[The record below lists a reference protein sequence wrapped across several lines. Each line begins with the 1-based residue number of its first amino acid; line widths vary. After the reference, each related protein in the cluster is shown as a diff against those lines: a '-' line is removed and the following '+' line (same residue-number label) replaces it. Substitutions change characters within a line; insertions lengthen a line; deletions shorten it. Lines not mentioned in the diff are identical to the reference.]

1 MKGKESPFTPTTIPS
16 LDKIPHFRNIS
27 SIVFNISSGDNR
39 PYADIDIVGTRQ
51 RGLLDSGA
59 TCSLL
64 GGRLTEIVERLGL
77 TKYPAIGTIRT
88 ADNSKH
94 PVSYYALV
102 PMEYNNKKLTLPVL
116 CVESLPDLLIL
127 GMNFW
132 NLFGVKIN
140 ICGVEVTTSSDLSIF
155 SSLTEAQKKALGDTV
170 KLFPSS
176 KTTGRLGRTHLYSHK
191 IDTGTAAPFKQK
203 YYPISKFVLD
213 DLNKEVDR
221 MLEMGVIEEATC
233 CPWNNPT
240 VAVKKKDGSMRLC
253 LDARKLN
260 NVIIQEAYPIP
271 HIASIMNNLSGSKFL
286 SSIDLEAAFWQI
298 PLEPESKQKTAFTI
312 PQRGHYQF
320 RVVPFGLST
329 ASQAL
334 SRVMNHIFIDLEPR
348 VFVYLDDLI
357 IATNDFDEHLRLLQ
371 EVARRLQMAGLTINA
386 DKSVFCRRSIR
397 YLGYVLDESGWN
409 VDKEKTEAIN
419 QFPTPS
425 SKKEVQRFLGMAGW
439 YRRFIRD
446 FSKVA
451 APLTE
456 LTKAKVKFR
465 WNERCEV
472 AFNSLKQLLCTAP
485 VLSTPDYTKPF
496 SISCDASDVALGA
509 VLSQEHDG
517 NEKAIAYFSKKL
529 SPSERKYSVTE
540 RECLAVIRAIEKFR
554 GYVEGSRFTVY
565 CDHSSLTYLKSMK
578 NPTPLMARWI
588 LRLNAFSFDIRFR
601 KGSSNVVPDCLSR
614 VGEVNAISSTDAS
627 DADPW
632 YDQLREEV
640 TAEREKYPDFKV
652 VNGKLFKNCF
662 TKDELGVRS
671 ARWKEVLPEAR
682 RQEMIRRFHDL
693 PTAAH
698 LGYDRT
704 LHKIQLDY
712 YWPKMAFDVKKYVKS
727 CSVCKACKAPNTV
740 LTPAMGNVKPARH
753 PWELISIDWVG
764 PMVRSKSG
772 NSVLLVIV
780 DWVTKYVIAEPF
792 RMANAKQMVEFMEK
806 YVFLKFSTPRIVL
819 TDNGSQ
825 FLSHCFQSLFR
836 RYNIEPMRTAFYTP
850 MCNPAERTNRT
861 IVTCIRTLLDDDQ
874 RDWDSNLQQ
883 IVCAINS
890 AKHETLGCSPYFA
903 NYGRN
908 HVLFTD
914 QYPQADLNAS
924 GDCSQAQRT
933 RIKVIQNVQQ
943 FIIDRIKSAHER
955 SKQHYDL
962 RTRNR
967 TFAVGDLVWRRSF
980 QQSSAAEGRTKKLGP
995 KFVPCY
1001 VRDVIGQNNY
1011 ALEDVKTSVTGVHHA
1026 KDIKAD

>member
-1 MKGKESPFTPTTIPS
+1 MGKSC
-16 LDKIPHFRNIS
+16 
-27 SIVFNISSGDNR
+27 
-39 PYADIDIVGTRQ
+39 

-64 GGRLTEIVERLGL
+64 GGKLADIVTELRL
-77 TKYPAIGTIRT
+77 TKYPANGTIRT
-88 ADNSKH
+88 ADNTKH
-94 PVSYYALV
+94 VVSFYALI
-102 PMEYNNKKLTLPVL
+102 PIEYNQKKATLPVI
-116 CVESLPDLLIL
+116 CIESMPDVLIL

-140 ICGVEVTTSSDLSIF
+140 VCGMELSSNSDFSIIQSLS
-155 SSLTEAQKKALGDTV
+155 ENQRQALSNTV
-170 KLFPSS
+170 QLFPSS
-176 KTTGRLGRTHLYSHK
+176 RKTNSLGRTHLYFHK
-191 IDTGTAAPFKQK
+191 IDTGSAAPFKQK
-203 YYPISKFVLD
+203 YYPISKFVLE

-221 MLEMGVIEEATC
+221 MLKMGVIEEAIC
-233 CPWNNPT
+233 CPWNNPV

-260 NVIIQEAYPIP
+260 SIIIQEAYPIP

-298 PLEPESKQKTAFTI
+298 PLDPASKQKTAFTI
-312 PQRGHYQF
+312 PQRGHFQF
-320 RVVPFGLST
+320 KVVPFGLST

-334 SRVMNHIFIDLEPR
+334 SRVMNHIFIDLEPK

-371 EVARRLQMAGLTINA
+371 EVARRLEAAGLTINA
-386 DKSVFCRRSIR
+386 DKSVFCRRSIK
-397 YLGYVLDESGWN
+397 YLGYILDENGWN
-409 VDKEKTEAIN
+409 VDKEKTEAISK
-419 QFPTPS
+419 FPTPS
-425 SKKEVQRFLGMAGW
+425 SKKEVQRFLGMCGW

-456 LTKAKVKFR
+456 LTKAKIKFR
-465 WNERCEV
+465 WNESCEI
-472 AFNSLKQLLCTAP
+472 AFSTLKQLLCTAP

-496 SISCDASDVALGA
+496 SVSCDASDVALGA
-509 VLSQEHDG
+509 VLSQEYDG
-517 NEKAIAYFSKKL
+517 NERAIAYFSQKL

-554 GYVEGSRFTVY
+554 GYIEGTRFTVY

-588 LRLNAFSFDIRFR
+588 LRLNAFSFDIRYR
-601 KGSSNVVPDCLSR
+601 KGTCNVVPDCLSR
-614 VGEVNAISSTDAS
+614 PGEISAITDDSAQNS
-627 DADPW
+627 DPW
-632 YDQLREEV
+632 FEDLQQRVKTEGK
-640 TAEREKYPDFKV
+640 KYSDFKIV
-652 VNGKLFKNCF
+652 QGKVFKNCMM
-662 TKDELGVRS
+662 TDEFGNRNT
-671 ARWKEVLPEAR
+671 RWKEVVPESQ
-682 RQEMIRRFHDL
+682 RQDIIRRFHDL

-698 LGYDRT
+698 LGFDRT

-712 YWPKMAFDVKKYVKS
+712 YWPNMAFDVRRHVRSCNICKS
-727 CSVCKACKAPNTV
+727 SKAPTTV

-764 PMVRSKSG
+764 PMVRSKHG
-772 NSVLLVIV
+772 NTVLLVIV
-780 DWVTKYVIAEPF
+780 DWITKFVIAEPF
-792 RMANAKQMVEFMEK
+792 RMAHARQLVEFLEK
-806 YVFLKFSTPRIVL
+806 YVFLKFSTPRIIL

-825 FLSHCFQSLFR
+825 FVSNCFQSLLR
-836 RYNIEPMRTAFYTP
+836 RYNIEPMRTAFYSP

-861 IVTCIRTLLDDDQ
+861 LVTCIRTLLDDDQ
-874 RDWDSNLQQ
+874 RDWDANLQQ

-903 NYGRN
+903 NFGRH

-914 QYPQADLNAS
+914 QYPQADLNLGS
-924 GDCSQAQRT
+924 DVDQAQQARLKT
-933 RIKVIQNVQQ
+933 IQNIQC
-943 FIIDRIKSAHER
+943 FIVDRIKSAHEK
-955 SKQHYDL
+955 SKNRYDL
-962 RTRNR
+962 RTRER
-967 TFAVGDLVWRRSF
+967 KFAKGELVWRRNF
-980 QQSSAAEGRTKKLGP
+980 QPSSAIDSRTKKLGP
-995 KFVPCY
+995 KFIPCY

-1011 ALEDVKTSVTGVHHA
+1011 TLEDVKTSAVGVYHA
-1026 KDIKAD
+1026 KDIKPD